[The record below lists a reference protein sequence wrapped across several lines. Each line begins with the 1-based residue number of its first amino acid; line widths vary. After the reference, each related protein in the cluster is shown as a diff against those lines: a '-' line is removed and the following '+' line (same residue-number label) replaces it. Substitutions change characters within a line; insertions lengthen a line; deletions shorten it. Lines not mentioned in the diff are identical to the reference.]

1 VHQGGCRMSTVTR
14 PLEQHITAA
23 DTEVGLAVINRV
35 LPTYARGL
43 HAGDA
48 AHLAH
53 EAERVESLPPTPV
66 ANTMRAMVD
75 AERTWRRHLAR
86 LGGRA

>member
-1 VHQGGCRMSTVTR
+1 VRTV
-14 PLEQHITAA
+14 PLDQHPTAA
-23 DTEVGLAVINRV
+23 DREVGLAVINRV
-35 LPTYARGL
+35 LPTYAAGL
-43 HAGDA
+43 HSGDS

-66 ANTMRAMVD
+66 AKTMRAMVD

-86 LGGRA
+86 LGGRG